1 MSTHEHGI
9 GKQTDK
15 MARACAFHASRTP
28 IPLKP
33 NTSERSDAF
42 ALLMLT

>member
-1 MSTHEHGI
+1 MPAERLS
-9 GKQTDK
+9 
-15 MARACAFHASRTP
+15 MCAFRASRTP

-33 NTSERSDAF
+33 NTPERSDAF